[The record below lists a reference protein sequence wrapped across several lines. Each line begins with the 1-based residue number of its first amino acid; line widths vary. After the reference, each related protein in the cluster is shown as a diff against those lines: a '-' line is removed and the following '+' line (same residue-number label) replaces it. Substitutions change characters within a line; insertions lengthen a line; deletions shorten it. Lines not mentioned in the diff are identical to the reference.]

1 MMMMMVGVTAGLVPG
16 AATRAALALALR
28 RSLWQ
33 DSPQFDGGV
42 TADRVYDTPLQIAC
56 MSDLNEHG
64 GMALKIRSY
73 LLVLGFLSVAFAV
86 YGQEEG
92 ETEAEA
98 EAAPTVEPLVEAVTT
113 GQLREVRRLLGD
125 GVDTNVATES
135 GTPVITY
142 ASLHGLENV
151 AKALIDE
158 QADLNAQN
166 RAGATALMYAAQF
179 QHNGIV
185 DALIE
190 GGADVNAQDSVGWTP
205 LIYAVVGANAAA
217 VTALVEVGAD
227 VNATGLFGRTAAQI
241 AEIRGNAEVLEA
253 LSPPSGS

>member
-1 MMMMMVGVTAGLVPG
+1 M
-16 AATRAALALALR
+16 
-28 RSLWQ
+28 
-33 DSPQFDGGV
+33 
-42 TADRVYDTPLQIAC
+42 
-56 MSDLNEHG
+56 
-64 GMALKIRSY
+64 
-73 LLVLGFLSVAFAV
+73 
-86 YGQEEG
+86 
-92 ETEAEA
+92 
-98 EAAPTVEPLVEAVTT
+98 EPLVEAVTT

-217 VTALVEVGAD
+217 VTALVEG
-227 VNATGLFGRTAAQI
+227 GSGRQCDWPVWSQPQRKSRRSRERGSSRSPQPAVRFVRSKRRSAPSVLLKTVSQASSLCPPPPRVAAGPRD
-241 AEIRGNAEVLEA
+241 AAA
-253 LSPPSGS
+253 PPARASSS